1 MRHGPVRHGAAARC
15 GRPAK
20 RRAPGPRMRTRRFLH
35 LAAHRLTAPRPF
47 TRPRAARL
55 PPLPRLT
62 GAARLHRSTIVSRMT
77 DFTFS
82 WGTRPAHRPT
92 APRPL
97 TRLRAARL
105 PPLPR
110 LTGAAGPCR
119 SAIVSRMTDFTLSL
133 STRLAH
139 RPTAS
144 RPLTRP
150 RRRSLAPLPRLTGAA
165 GLCRSAILSRMTD
178 FTLSWGTRPAHRP
191 TAPRRNRVADDGL
204 YPFVGYKAR
213 ASTDSAT
220 PTYPATRPAIVS
232 RMTDFT
238 FSWGTRP
245 VHRPTAPRPLTRPRR
260 RSLAPRFHA

>member
-1 MRHGPVRHGAAARC
+1 
-15 GRPAK
+15 
-20 RRAPGPRMRTRRFLH
+20 
-35 LAAHRLTAPRPF
+35 
-47 TRPRAARL
+47 
-55 PPLPRLT
+55 
-62 GAARLHRSTIVSRMT
+62 
-77 DFTFS
+77 
-82 WGTRPAHRPT
+82 
-92 APRPL
+92 
-97 TRLRAARL
+97 
-105 PPLPR
+105 
-110 LTGAAGPCR
+110 
-119 SAIVSRMTDFTLSL
+119 MTDFTLSL

-165 GLCRSAILSRMTD
+165 GLCRSLAPLPRLTAS
-178 FTLSWGTRPAHRP
+178 RP

-204 YPFVGYKAR
+204 YLFVGYEAR

-245 VHRPTAPRPLTRPRR
+245 VHRPTAPRPLSRPRR
-260 RSLAPRFHA
+260 RSLAPLPHPTANHRAAPLACPTPTPDCEPPDSAAPQSCRG